1 MTDDI
6 ETLLGADPAKLSYE
20 QARDGLG
27 RIVTQLESGSASLE
41 ESLALWEKGEAL
53 ARRCN
58 EWLDD
63 AQRRLDT
70 ATGDPQPAEAAPA
83 ADPEDRASRAVEEPP
98 W

>member
-6 ETLLGADPAKLSYE
+6 EALLQADPAELTYE
-20 QARDGLG
+20 QARDGLS
-27 RIVTQLESGSASLE
+27 RVVTELESGSASLE

-63 AQRRLDT
+63 AQRRLDE
-70 ATGDPQPAEAAPA
+70 ATGPKPEPQTSSAPALDTAAPPA
-83 ADPEDRASRAVEEPP
+83 EEPP